1 MEKERKKKRGVEGEE
16 GPLVDITKEI
26 GLVELFEA
34 REIEKLVE
42 KLESLNMD
50 MGNYEPVK
58 EERIIKRKK
67 REEKPKAV
75 YRVEVGGEK
84 KFLYSTKEIVS
95 YVRGVGR
102 KGMVIQRY
110 KGLGEMNPEQLW
122 ETTMDPERRT
132 ILQVTLE
139 DTVEANRM
147 FTILMGDQVAPR
159 REFIYKYAPEVRDL
173 DI

>member
-1 MEKERKKKRGVEGEE
+1 KKGAVKGEE
-16 GPLVDITKEI
+16 AQQGDVTKEI

-50 MGNYEPVK
+50 IENYEPV
-58 EERIIKRKK
+58 EEAPIAGRKK
-67 REEKPKAV
+67 REVKPKPV
-75 YRVEVGGEK
+75 YRVEVDGEK
-84 KFLYSTKEIVS
+84 KFLYNMKEIVS
-95 YVRGVGR
+95 YIRTVGR
-102 KGMVIQRY
+102 KGMTIQRY
-110 KGLGEMNPEQLW
+110 KGLGEMNPHQLW
-122 ETTMDPERRT
+122 ETTMNPDKRT

-139 DTVEANRM
+139 DAVAADRM

-159 REFIYKYAPEVRDL
+159 REFIYKYAPEVRNL